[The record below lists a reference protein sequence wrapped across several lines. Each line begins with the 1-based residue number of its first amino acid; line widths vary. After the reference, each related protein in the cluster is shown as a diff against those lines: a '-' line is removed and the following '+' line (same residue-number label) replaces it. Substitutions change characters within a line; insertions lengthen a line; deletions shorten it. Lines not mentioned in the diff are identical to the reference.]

1 MINKK
6 IRTQTYYGE
15 KMLPIPLQ
23 GENSGLLENIES
35 ADENHPTANL

>member
-23 GENSGLLENIES
+23 GENSGVLENIES
-35 ADENHPTANL
+35 DEYHPTATL